1 MQQQTEIFSDFI
13 HLIKVNKDFNE
24 KKFLYIITPNYE
36 DAIVA
41 NDKDYRR
48 VKKRLFEIDQHR
60 NESNHKSFNQ
70 SKEMLLNLKDQI
82 ETVVD

>member
-48 VKKRLFEIDQHR
+48 VKKKLFEID
-60 NESNHKSFNQ
+60 
-70 SKEMLLNLKDQI
+70 
-82 ETVVD
+82 